1 MGEEEE
7 EEKEEEER
15 SAFSKVIALVNLLYK
30 GTIVTTICS
39 NFKNF

>member
-1 MGEEEE
+1 MRRRRR
-7 EEKEEEER
+7 KKRRRRRRRRRR

-30 GTIVTTICS
+30 GTIWS